1 MPSRLDTT
9 ISGKSDPK
17 IIKTAVDS
25 FLNGVVDLIFPPEIA
40 YSGLAKM
47 AGLKPQF
54 LSRAKKAS
62 AEIVGILEEINQRA
76 QILRSREYADLAEKE
91 FRSWSPDG
99 EKLSVGVS
107 ACVDRGIASEAV
119 SAPDASMGRT
129 LAGDIPFSHI
139 ASKNSFVLDA
149 SALKKR
155 LIHGGRGGG
164 GTVLELL
171 VEHTGCG
178 RRGQMLANE
187 ASGSEVP
194 DLGYVFDRVESLAG
208 QFAGSV
214 SSLRGV
220 SPLGGRRGN
229 LSQKNNIEK
238 GLGLIKKLWENYEKK
253 DGAVLAPDGGLWAG
267 VVAKIAQRQALENLP
282 LVKIV
287 APVEIFDKS
296 NANLIVG
303 ADSLSALTHPI
314 VLREG
319 GFTAKALDELA
330 NKGIIF
336 SLKNEAVVIAR
347 SAATWQS
354 MPNPVNYADLQSDWL
369 NIQSKISGLTQKLW
383 VKYRSEKTDKG
394 PLTGMVNRFLDLSL
408 SLRGAQRRGNLYN
421 LELIKARMTHQ
432 LFRCLAYTTLLGTFE
447 KGHPSGKHLED
458 HLATGDHST
467 GAKRHLA
474 LGQGDLSRP
483 SAAEIFTGYTVLL
496 HSKPGHDGTPIPLF
510 IKVDTER
517 ESDQPMTTEETD
529 IATSDMREALKLWPY
544 MAVGDLI
551 PVVTVRGKITGGGV
565 DRLPYSIVANL
576 GSIVEMNEGRNK
588 VLPDL
593 VPALNTKGK
602 MVMVPASAVIEAG
615 LNAGDDLKD
624 FRAKVMLVADRFSD
638 PAVQRSFRK
647 NKN

>member
-1 MPSRLDTT
+1 MLQCSNVPMLNTT

-25 FLNGVVDLIFPPEIA
+25 FLSGVVDLIFPPEISN
-40 YSGLAKM
+40 SGLSQM
-47 AGLKPQF
+47 SGLKPQF
-54 LSRAKKAS
+54 LSRSKKAS
-62 AEIVGILEEINQRA
+62 VEIADILQEINQRA
-76 QILRSREYADLAEKE
+76 EIIRSREYAGLAEAE

-99 EKLSVGVS
+99 KSLSVGVA

-139 ASKNSFVLDA
+139 GSKNSFVLDA

-155 LIHGGRGGG
+155 LIHAGRSGGG
-164 GTVLELL
+164 IVLEILI
-171 VEHTGCG
+171 EHTDCG
-178 RRGQMLANE
+178 RRSQMLTNE

-194 DLGYVFDRVESLAG
+194 DLGYVFDRAESLFN
-208 QFAGSV
+208 QFTGPKSE
-214 SSLRGV
+214 
-220 SPLGGRRGN
+220 
-229 LSQKNNIEK
+229 IEK
-238 GLGLIKKLWENYEKK
+238 GIGSIKKLWGSYDKK
-253 DGAVLAPDGGLWAG
+253 NGAVMASDGGLWAG

-287 APVEIFDKS
+287 APIEIFDKS

-303 ADSLSALTHPI
+303 VDSLSALTHPI

-319 GFTAKALDELA
+319 GFTVKALDALA
-330 NKGIIF
+330 DKGVIF
-336 SLKNEAVVIAR
+336 SLKNEMKNLEEGLLDGGPSSVD
-347 SAATWQS
+347 
-354 MPNPVNYADLQSDWL
+354 YADLQSDWL
-369 NIQSKISGLTQKLW
+369 NIQSKISGLAQKLW
-383 VKYRSEKTDKG
+383 IKYRSEKTAKK
-394 PLTGMVNRFLDLSL
+394 PLTDMVNRFLTVVLKQS
-408 SLRGAQRRGNLYN
+408 SP
-421 LELIKARMTHQ
+421 LIKARMTHQ
-432 LFRCLAYTTLLGTFE
+432 LFRCLSYTFLLGTFE
-447 KGHPSGKHLED
+447 KGHPSGHHLED

-483 SAAEIFTGYTVLL
+483 HASEIFTGYTVLL
-496 HSKPGHDGTPIPLF
+496 HSTPGHDGTPIPLF

-517 ESDQPMTTEETD
+517 TSDQPMTTEETD

-551 PVVTVRGKITGGGV
+551 PVVIVRGKITGGGV

-576 GSIVEMNEGRNK
+576 GSIVEMSEGRNK

-593 VPALNTKGK
+593 VPALNSQGK
-602 MVMVPASAVIEAG
+602 VVQAPASAVIEAG
-615 LNAGDDLKD
+615 LEAGDDLKN
-624 FRAKVMLVADRFSD
+624 FRNKIMLVADRFSD
-638 PAVQRSFRK
+638 PAVQRNFRK
-647 NKN
+647 K

>member
-208 QFAGSV
+208 QFAGSKV
-214 SSLRGV
+214 E
-220 SPLGGRRGN
+220 
-229 LSQKNNIEK
+229 IEK

-336 SLKNEAVVIAR
+336 SLKNEAVV
-347 SAATWQS
+347 WQS
-354 MPNPVNYADLQSDWL
+354 MPNPVNYADLQFDWL

-394 PLTGMVNRFLDLSL
+394 PLTGMVNRFLKAVLKQSPP
-408 SLRGAQRRGNLYN
+408 
-421 LELIKARMTHQ
+421 LIRARMTHQ

-588 VLPDL
+588 VFPDL